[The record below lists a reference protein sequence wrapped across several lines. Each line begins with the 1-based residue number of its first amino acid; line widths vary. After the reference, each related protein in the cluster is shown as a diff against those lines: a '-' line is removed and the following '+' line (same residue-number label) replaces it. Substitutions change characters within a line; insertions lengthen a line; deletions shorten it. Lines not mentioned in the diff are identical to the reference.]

1 MFLLPCAILAQSNTI
16 YTRSLE
22 ELYFGRQPSARTEA
36 VGRCGVAIMGDV
48 FSSFYNPAGF
58 SFNNGLSL
66 SGSYAEP
73 YYLLQN
79 ANYNFIGINYDFKNY
94 GNIGLSRFRFNY
106 GGIEYNGDTD
116 SDFISMFILSYAFK
130 PTKDFSLGFNID
142 LIQKKSFQRS
152 FYAYRVIYP
161 VDVGLLKVFKF
172 RGRKGINQRILIG
185 ASLFNINCA
194 KIGFEGQKNALPVI
208 FRLGGSYKL
217 SLYKKMFSPKLNI
230 FSILFTSEYQDLFN
244 STALLHFLDKG

>member
-1 MFLLPCAILAQSNTI
+1 MSAKKIHLILILIHFTLVPWITNAQIGNK
-16 YTRSLE
+16 YTDALE

-36 VGRCGVAIMGDV
+36 MGRCGVAIMEDV
-48 FSSFYNPAGF
+48 FSSFYNPAGL

-79 ANYNFIGINYDFKNY
+79 ANYNFIGIDYDFKNY

-130 PTKDFSLGFNID
+130 PTKDFSLGFNIN

-185 ASLFNINCA
+185 ASLFNI
-194 KIGFEGQKNALPVI
+194 IVQKLD
-208 FRLGGSYKL
+208 LKD
-217 SLYKKMFSPKLNI
+217 KKML
-230 FSILFTSEYQDLFN
+230 Y
-244 STALLHFLDKG
+244 LLYSG